1 MQDVQEMFSDV
12 WQETSRV
19 PWAKHLGRNNK
30 IESETHFFFSGWEG
44 FVCLGY
50 PKMDGE
56 NNGKPLFK
64 WMLMENPYEQI
75 DDLGGKIPLFLV
87 QQPIFL

>member
-1 MQDVQEMFSDV
+1 
-12 WQETSRV
+12 
-19 PWAKHLGRNNK
+19 
-30 IESETHFFFSGWEG
+30 
-44 FVCLGY
+44 
-50 PKMDGE
+50 MDGE